1 MVPPMALRAPEL
13 KTHTLVRIRGP
24 QAFTAASESDLPGW
38 AAGSLRRA
46 PWVVLRRAPMRGELL
61 PVGVRGEFRHQRFAA
76 WLSPDEA
83 LELATPQRLAS
94 SRATRAVAALA
105 ALPHVERIMREH
117 GLAGLW
123 GPGGSAGFERASGKP
138 TVTAS
143 SDLDLVVEIR
153 RPMLIAS
160 NALSLWNA
168 LTAVPAR
175 VDVLLET
182 PWGAV
187 ALSEY
192 ARARAGDDQ
201 HPFVLRTA
209 TGPRLI
215 QSIAGL

>member
-1 MVPPMALRAPEL
+1 MHLRWLMSSVSVGSSWTRSPMPAREALTFSAACWETWRDRPVRRRSKYAGGLPSSGMVPPMALRAPER

-105 ALPHVERIMREH
+105 ALPHVERIMRE
-117 GLAGLW
+117 
-123 GPGGSAGFERASGKP
+123 
-138 TVTAS
+138 
-143 SDLDLVVEIR
+143 
-153 RPMLIAS
+153 
-160 NALSLWNA
+160 
-168 LTAVPAR
+168 
-175 VDVLLET
+175 
-182 PWGAV
+182 
-187 ALSEY
+187 
-192 ARARAGDDQ
+192 
-201 HPFVLRTA
+201 
-209 TGPRLI
+209 
-215 QSIAGL
+215 